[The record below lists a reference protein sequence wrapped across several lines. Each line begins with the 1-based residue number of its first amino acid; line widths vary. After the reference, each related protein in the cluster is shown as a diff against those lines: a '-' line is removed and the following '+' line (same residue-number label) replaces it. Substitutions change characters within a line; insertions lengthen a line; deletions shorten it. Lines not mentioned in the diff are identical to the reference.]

1 MATPNLALPTAPA
14 GATDISIAYNEAVQ
28 IIDALSPLVVQSMAL
43 TAPPT
48 TVAGDVGKRWI
59 PAATATGAWAGH
71 EGKVALCTAA
81 DVWKFI
87 TAPVWHYARNL
98 ATNSDFRQTA
108 VGTWTAV

>member
-59 PAATATGAWAGH
+59 PAATATGAWAGQ
-71 EGKVALCTAA
+71 EGKVALCTAP

-87 TAPVWHYARNL
+87 PAPVWTYARDLN
-98 ATNSDFRQTA
+98 TSTDKRQVS
-108 VGTWTAV
+108 VGVWS